1 MTHFGILCLGATGH
15 LNTMF
20 PLGRELQRRGHPVTL
35 FTASE
40 VQSKVE
46 AAGFDFY
53 DVYSQVDEARQKQ
66 QPQAEEVGLFVNLKN
81 IRYTLTLFA
90 HHAETR
96 LQKAP
101 SAIRER
107 GVDALIVDLSV
118 FEGGTIADSL
128 GLPYVTMCCMLPFYQ
143 DPAIPPIPTA
153 WQYESAW
160 WAQFRNRMA
169 YSVVNVMA
177 QPVLNV
183 ISRYRRKRDL
193 PAYSHPNDVFSK
205 LAIITRHIPEFEF
218 PRQLPP
224 HFHFTGSFH
233 QAIAREPIAF
243 PFEQLNDKPLI
254 YASMGTVQN
263 RFGDVFQTIAAAC
276 ADLNAQLVISLGG
289 RLEPEL
295 FSDLP
300 GNPLVVKYA
309 PQLELLQRASLNITH
324 AGLNTTL
331 ESLSYGVPMV
341 AIPVTDD
348 QPGVAARIVWTGA
361 GELVKLS
368 QLTVSNLRGAIERV
382 LTEDTYKQN
391 AVRLQA
397 RLHQTRGVSHAVDI
411 IEQAISTSRPVT
423 CVEP

>member
-20 PLGRELQRRGHPVTL
+20 PLGRELQQRGHPVTL
-35 FTASE
+35 FTSSE
-40 VQSKVE
+40 AQSKVE
-46 AAGFDFY
+46 AAGFDFC
-53 DVYSQVDEARQKQ
+53 DVYVQVDEKRRQQ
-66 QPQAEEVGLFVNLKN
+66 QSQAEEVGLFVNLQN

-118 FEGGTIADSL
+118 FEGGTIADAL

-143 DPAIPPIPTA
+143 DLAIPPIPTT
-153 WQYESAW
+153 WQYGSAW
-160 WAQFRNRMA
+160 WAQLRNRLA

-183 ISRYRRKRDL
+183 ISRYRQERDL
-193 PAYSHPNDVFSK
+193 PAYGHPNDVFSK
-205 LAIITRHIPEFEF
+205 CAIITRHIPEFEF

-233 QAIAREPIAF
+233 QAIAREPIPF

-276 ADLNAQLVISLGG
+276 ADLNVQLVISLGG

-295 FSDLP
+295 FPDLP

-348 QPGVAARIVWTGA
+348 QPGVAARIIWTGA

-368 QLTVSNLRGAIERV
+368 QLTVSTLRGAIERV

-397 RLHQTRGVSHAVDI
+397 MLSQTGGVSHAADI
-411 IEQAISTSRPVT
+411 IEQAVSTSRPVT
-423 CVEP
+423 C